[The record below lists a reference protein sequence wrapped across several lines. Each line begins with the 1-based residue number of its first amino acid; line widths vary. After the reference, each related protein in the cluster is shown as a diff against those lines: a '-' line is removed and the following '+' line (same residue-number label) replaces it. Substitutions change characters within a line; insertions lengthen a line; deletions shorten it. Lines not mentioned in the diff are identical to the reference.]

1 MFEIKMAGAAKNAL
15 GTEML
20 RFLLDRLKVAAVGRQ
35 PVLLSGAGDAFSAG
49 LNLKEVA
56 TLTGD
61 AMLDFLRLLEE
72 CMVSFYLHP
81 APVVAAING
90 HAIAGGCVLALCCD
104 WRVAAPNPTAKIGLN
119 EVALGIR
126 FPPRILALVRRRL
139 PPQHLEEV
147 LLGAGLFAPE
157 RALALGLVDEIAE
170 DAEGVA
176 RARLSALAAHHAL
189 GDAYAL
195 TKQDLRGTPQD
206 LCPDEVYERRL
217 RESLALWDAP
227 VLRERIAAVLKR

>member
-1 MFEIKMAGAAKNAL
+1 MFEIRMAGPAKNAL

-20 RFLLDRLKVAAVGRQ
+20 RFLLDQLRAAGPQ
-35 PVLLSGAGDAFSAG
+35 PILLRGAGDAFSAG

-56 TLTGD
+56 TFTSD

-72 CMVSFYLHP
+72 CMTSFYLHP
-81 APVVAAING
+81 APMVAVIQG

-126 FPPRILALVRRRL
+126 FPPRILEIVRRRL

-147 LLGAGLFAPE
+147 LLGAGLHAPE
-157 RALALGLVDEIAE
+157 RALALGLVDEIVE
-170 DAEGVA
+170 DAEGVG
-176 RARLSALAAHHAL
+176 RARLSALAAHASL
-189 GDAYAL
+189 GPAYAL
-195 TKQDLRGTPQD
+195 TKQDLRGTPQS
-206 LCPDEVYERRL
+206 LCPDEIHEQRL
-217 RESLALWDAP
+217 RESLTLWNPTA
-227 VLRERIAAVLKR
+227 LRERIAAILKR

>member
-20 RFLLDRLKVAAVGRQ
+20 RFLLDQLKAAGQQ
-35 PVLLSGAGDAFSAG
+35 PVLLAGAGDAFSAG

-56 TLTGD
+56 GLRGD
-61 AMLDFLRLLEE
+61 AMLTFLRLLEE
-72 CMVSFYLHP
+72 TMVAYFLHP

-104 WRVAAPNPTAKIGLN
+104 WRVAVPHPAAKIGLN

-126 FPPRILALVRRRL
+126 FPPRILSLVRRRL
-139 PPQHLEEV
+139 PPQHVEEV
-147 LLGAGLFAPE
+147 LLGAALHAPE
-157 RALALGLVDEIAE
+157 RALALGLVDEIAADVE
-170 DAEGVA
+170 AAA
-176 RARLSALAAHHAL
+176 RGRLAALAAHPAE
-189 GDAYAL
+189 AYAL
-195 TKQDLRGTPQD
+195 TKRDLRGTAQD
-206 LCPDEVYERRL
+206 LCPDEVYEARL
-217 RESLALWDAP
+217 RDSLGLWDGQ